1 MSNDFFEDD
10 YLYINQKNGSF
21 KEQSHKYLSQTS
33 QFSMGNDISDINH
46 DGLVDIITLN
56 VPEDEKVLKNSLG
69 EINYNSL
76 VRRKSLGYN
85 YQFPRNHLQ
94 INTGVDKFFEIGLF
108 QEYQPLIGV
117 GLLFLRILITMDT
130 KIWSFLMEFIE
141 DQMMQTTLNT
151 SPLNK

>member
-1 MSNDFFEDD
+1 MGLLKNN
-10 YLYINQKNGSF
+10 LIN
-21 KEQSHKYLSQTS
+21 LSQTS

-46 DGLVDIITLN
+46 DGLVDIITLDML
-56 VPEDEKVLKNSLG
+56 PEDEKVLKNSLG

-94 INTGVDKFFEIGLF
+94 INTGVDKFKLVFF
-108 QEYQPLIGV
+108 HEYQPLIGV